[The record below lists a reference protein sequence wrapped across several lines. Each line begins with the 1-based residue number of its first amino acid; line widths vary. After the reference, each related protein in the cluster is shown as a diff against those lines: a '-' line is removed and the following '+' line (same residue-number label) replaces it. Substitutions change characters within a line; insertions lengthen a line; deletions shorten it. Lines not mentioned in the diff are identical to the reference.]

1 MRLLASFY
9 QDQGCSAAY
18 NHSMLALGCKKIK
31 EQNLDKD
38 EIIRY
43 FECSFDEAVELVER
57 GYITDIQSQFTM
69 EKAKPYV
76 YKK

>member
-18 NHSMLALGCKKIK
+18 NHSMLALNCKKTK

-43 FECSFDEAVELVER
+43 FECSFDEAVELVNR